1 MYNIIKAKQ
10 GSKMVKMETN
20 SFAIYVDRDSTQ
32 VKVYFDKD
40 YDALVTIP
48 PFTYYKE
55 VRIFHKNGVLMES
68 GNAFSVHLS
77 ILAFGASMTIRVTL

>member
-1 MYNIIKAKQ
+1 
-10 GSKMVKMETN
+10 MENN

-55 VRIFHKNGVLMES
+55 VRIFHKKRSSQEVGKTL
-68 GNAFSVHLS
+68 FLFIYRYWHL
-77 ILAFGASMTIRVTL
+77 ARV